1 MLLEVDENSDGEI
14 SFKEFVEMMTKLAWK
29 RSLFSRD
36 DFFKFFVMLR
46 ILKNIIFN
54 NLEII
59 KSLNEKNVHG

>member
-29 RSLFSRD
+29 RSLFSSR
-36 DFFKFFVMLR
+36 DFFKFFVILR

-54 NLEII
+54 NLEIMNFLEI
-59 KSLNEKNVHG
+59 SNIL

>member
-54 NLEII
+54 NLEIM
-59 KSLNEKNVHG
+59 N